1 MYFDPI
7 ADGDTHQHKIHL
19 KKGKEKKK
27 RTEVNDTEKKKK
39 DSVVCVLLC
48 SSLFT
53 QFVRA

>member
-27 RTEVNDTEKKKK
+27 RE
-39 DSVVCVLLC
+39 
-48 SSLFT
+48 
-53 QFVRA
+53 QR